1 MNNIMSLEEKKALVA
16 LTPEQQGLVQQMNTV
31 IERMKEE
38 KMIIIYDSYYG
49 SFSVINGQK
58 VLEVNDTFEPPKEAE
73 DIEDCP
79 EFGNIKIADI
89 TYSYDSCEFNL
100 CAVFGDTSE
109 MNKSMMSAQL

>member
-31 IERMKEE
+31 IERMKE
-38 KMIIIYDSYYG
+38 
-49 SFSVINGQK
+49 
-58 VLEVNDTFEPPKEAE
+58 AE

-89 TYSYDSCEFNL
+89 TYGYDSCEFNL